1 MNKLKDNKEDCKN
14 IEMVMNSVR
23 ILTLSNI
30 STSRRRNFL
39 NIILFLKF
47 RKKKIFQFK
56 FRLLSKI
63 SCNLFF
69 FSVSE
74 MYY

>member
-47 RKKKIFQFK
+47 
-56 FRLLSKI
+56 
-63 SCNLFF
+63 
-69 FSVSE
+69 
-74 MYY
+74 